1 MFCRDT
7 RFARHSAGD
16 GLTYAVFLYDKS
28 IGRPRNKYG
37 VTGFA
42 CLCHAAPCCGIA
54 ILSSASLEVVFRT
67 FKAHRLELLDDIAEF
82 FGERTIKNF
91 MFALPI
97 EFQAAAVQ
105 E

>member
-1 MFCRDT
+1 M
-7 RFARHSAGD
+7 SA
-16 GLTYAVFLYDKS
+16 LL
-28 IGRPRNKYG
+28 
-37 VTGFA
+37 
-42 CLCHAAPCCGIA
+42 
-54 ILSSASLEVVFRT
+54 LEVVFRT
-67 FKAHRLELLDDIAEF
+67 LVTHRLELLDDIAEF

>member
-7 RFARHSAGD
+7 RFACHSASD

-37 VTGFA
+37 VTG
-42 CLCHAAPCCGIA
+42 IA
-54 ILSSASLEVVFRT
+54 ILSSASLEVVFRALVT
-67 FKAHRLELLDDIAEF
+67 HRLELLDDIAEF
-82 FGERTIKNF
+82 FGERAIKNF
-91 MFALPI
+91 VFALPI

>member
-7 RFARHSAGD
+7 RFACHSVSAG
-16 GLTYAVFLYDKS
+16 
-28 IGRPRNKYG
+28 
-37 VTGFA
+37 
-42 CLCHAAPCCGIA
+42 IA
-54 ILSSASLEVVFRT
+54 LLSSASLEVVFRALVT
-67 FKAHRLELLDDIAEF
+67 HRLELLDDIAEF

-97 EFQAAAVQ
+97 EFQTAAVQ

>member
-7 RFARHSAGD
+7 RFACHSAIES
-16 GLTYAVFLYDKS
+16 VEDKC
-28 IGRPRNKYG
+28 RPRNKYG

-42 CLCHAAPCCGIA
+42 CLCHAALCCGIA

-67 FKAHRLELLDDIAEF
+67 LVTHRLELLDDVTEF
-82 FGERTIKNF
+82 LGERAIKNF
-91 MFALPI
+91 VFALPI